1 MQDLYLILENGQV
14 FAGKSFGC
22 QGEVT
27 GELVFTTSM
36 VGYLEALTDPTYA
49 GQIVIQTFPLIG
61 NYGVIPADF
70 ESEKPHLKAYIVRE
84 WCQEPSNFRS
94 EGVLDTFLV
103 DNNVIGLCGVDTRAL
118 TRIIRD
124 HGVMNARIT
133 TNPEVTPEILAEIRN
148 HKAEHPVADVTSREI
163 TEAGDGSRR
172 VVLWDFG
179 TKRSLGAYLQG
190 HDCHVITVPADT
202 AAEAVLAQKPD
213 GVLISNGPGD
223 PTDNMAAVAEIA
235 KVVAA
240 GIPVFGINLG
250 HQLLALAMGAKTCKL
265 HYGHRGSSQPV
276 KYLANGKIFITSQNQ
291 GYAVV
296 ADSLPDSAEIT
307 FVNANDG
314 VCEGVE
320 YKDKPAFSVQFF
332 PETSGG
338 PQDTSFLYDK
348 FFAMI
353 DAKDSVSDSTS
364 DSMSIKEEK

>member
-22 QGEVT
+22 QGEAT

-36 VGYLEALTDPTYA
+36 VGYLETLTDPSYC
-49 GQIVIQTFPLIG
+49 GQIVIQTFPLMG

-94 EGVLDTFLV
+94 EGDLDTFLV
-103 DNNVIGLCGVDTRAL
+103 ENNIIGLCGVDTRAL
-118 TRIIRD
+118 TRIIRE

-133 TNPEVTPEILAEIRN
+133 TDPQVTPEILAEIAG
-148 HKAEHPVADVTSREI
+148 HSVVKPVADVTAKEI
-163 TEAGDGSRR
+163 TESGSGSRR

-179 TKRSLGAYLQG
+179 AKRSLGKYLEE
-190 HDCHVITVPADT
+190 HDCQVITVPAGT
-202 AAEAVLAQKPD
+202 SAEAIMALHPD
-213 GVLISNGPGD
+213 GIMLSNGPGN
-223 PTDNMAAVAEIA
+223 PADNDG
-235 KVVAA
+235 VAA
-240 GIPVFGINLG
+240 QLQKLLAEGIPVFGVSLG
-250 HQLLALAMGAKTCKL
+250 HQILALAKGAKTYKL

-276 KYLANGKIFITSQNQ
+276 KCMENGKIYITGQNQ
-291 GYAVV
+291 GYAVQ
-296 ADSLPDSAEIT
+296 ADSLPENAVVS

-314 VCEGVE
+314 VCEGIDYV
-320 YKDKPAFSVQFF
+320 DQAAFSVQFY

-338 PQDTSFLYDK
+338 PQDTSFLYDR

-353 DAKDSVSDSTS
+353 DSC
-364 DSMSIKEEK
+364 KEGK